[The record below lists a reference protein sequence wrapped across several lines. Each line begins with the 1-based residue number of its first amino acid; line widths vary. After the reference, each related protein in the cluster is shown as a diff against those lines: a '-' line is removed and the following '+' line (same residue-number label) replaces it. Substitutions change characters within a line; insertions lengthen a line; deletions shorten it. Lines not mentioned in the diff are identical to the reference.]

1 MIEASPARPDIV
13 RQRVCAPKGRAW
25 AGLLRPWLVG
35 LLGLWALGAGGQALA
50 QSADLLVNQVPAPAA
65 LPAGGVVTYNVT
77 VTNNG
82 PNAATAVVL
91 SDTMDA
97 GATVLSPTP
106 SGGGS
111 CGAPAATF
119 TCNWLAWKGDST
131 SIQAVLAGMPSRSA
145 K

>member
-97 GATVLSPTP
+97 GATVLSATP

-111 CGAPAATF
+111 CGAPAA
-119 TCNWLAWKGDST
+119 
-131 SIQAVLAGMPSRSA
+131 PSPA
-145 K
+145 TGPA

>member
-65 LPAGGVVTYNVT
+65 LP
-77 VTNNG
+77 
-82 PNAATAVVL
+82 
-91 SDTMDA
+91 
-97 GATVLSPTP
+97 
-106 SGGGS
+106 
-111 CGAPAATF
+111 PA
-119 TCNWLAWKGDST
+119 
-131 SIQAVLAGMPSRSA
+131 QAVAPVRPLENWANRGLARST
-145 K
+145 